1 MPRPIS
7 LKLIASLLPVAM
19 AMVSPFASGQVA
31 APAPA
36 PASKPASTP
45 VPVREVV
52 LFSSGVGYFEH
63 FGTVHG
69 DVATELRFK
78 KEQINDILKSLLL
91 QDLDGGKVTSVTY
104 GSQGPL
110 SHTLKSFQVDISSN
124 PPLSD
129 LLNQLRGS
137 KVTVTTKEGATAGT
151 VLGVEKKQRN
161 LGDKDHPQVI
171 DVWTLNLWTG
181 GNIRPVDLDQVTDLK
196 LDDLQLQEELN
207 KALVALAQ
215 ARDQDTKP
223 VQIHFQGP
231 ADHRVR
237 IGYVVE
243 APVWKTSYRLVLPPQ
258 GGVEKPKDP
267 ADEKKE
273 PAATQPAAG
282 PEGHLQGWAIV
293 ENQTDSD
300 WNNIELSLVSGR
312 PLSFIENLYQPLY
325 VPRPVVQPQLY
336 ASLQPQTYGAGMELQ
351 SQQMEQFGRRDSEK
365 RAQAMERN
373 RGLNMAKAAAAPAPM
388 AAGIAG
394 DKDEDAK
401 QAIDAL
407 ASVASI
413 ASAAKVGELF
423 EYTVGSVSLP
433 RQSSAM
439 IPIITDAISTLPLS
453 IYNASVLARNPL
465 LGARLNNTTGKLLPA
480 GPLTVLAENSYAGDA
495 SIEDLPAGQNRLIS
509 YGIDQQ
515 VLVDSTHNTNSS
527 SLLTGRII
535 KGVLELTIKQVFS
548 QDYVAENKAEHAR
561 TLLIEHPFRPGW
573 KLTAPAKADETTESL
588 YRFQGTV
595 GAGKSSKL
603 TVQEELT
610 QNQQMAILPMDVGQV
625 LQYSKTG
632 EIPKPVR
639 DALEKAVS
647 LKNDLTDTQRQ
658 IAEHQQK
665 LSEITQEQT
674 RIRDNLKTVPQ
685 NTDYYQRLLKKLDE
699 QETAIEKLQGEVKTL
714 QQKQT
719 TQQQALESYLQNLDV

>member
-1 MPRPIS
+1 MSRIKRCV
-7 LKLIASLLPVAM
+7 LTVVAVLIGHWDCRLAKGAGGTG
-19 AMVSPFASGQVA
+19 AD
-31 APAPA
+31 APAATQPA
-36 PASKPASTP
+36 AAN

-63 FGTVHG
+63 FGTIHG
-69 DVATELRFK
+69 DAATELRFK
-78 KEQINDILKSLLL
+78 TEQINDILKSLLL
-91 QDLDGGKVTSVTY
+91 QDLDGGKVSSVTY
-104 GSQGPL
+104 GSQAPI
-110 SHTLKSFQVDISSN
+110 SHTLASFEVNINEN
-124 PPLSD
+124 PPLAV
-129 LLNQLRGS
+129 LLNQLRGAN
-137 KVTVTTKEGATAGT
+137 VTASTHEGPLTGT
-151 VLGVEKKQRN
+151 VLGVEKRQRPA
-161 LGDKDHPQVI
+161 GKDAAVV
-171 DVWTLNLWTG
+171 DTWMLNLLNG
-181 GNIRPVDLDQVTDLK
+181 GTIKPIDLDQVTQIK
-196 LDDLQLQEELN
+196 LDDPRLQEELT
-207 KALVALAQ
+207 KALAALAQ
-215 ARDQDTKP
+215 ARERDKKP
-223 VQIHFQGP
+223 VTIHFNGKG
-231 ADHRVR
+231 DHRVR

-243 APVWKTSYRLVLPPQ
+243 APVWKTSYRLVLPAQ
-258 GGVEKPKDP
+258 GGAEKAKDP
-267 ADEKKE
+267 SGEKKDADAN
-273 PAATQPAAG
+273 AATQPAA
-282 PEGHLQGWAIV
+282 ETDGHLQGWAIV

-312 PLSFIENLYQPLY
+312 PLSFIEDLYQPLY
-325 VPRPVVQPQLY
+325 VPRPVVKPQLY
-336 ASLQPQTYGAGMELQ
+336 ASLQPQTYGAGLALAAEKPDEFDRKGARMNESLKKADQ
-351 SQQMEQFGRRDSEK
+351 LRDGADDRAAMFG
-365 RAQAMERN
+365 AP
-373 RGLNMAKAAAAPAPM
+373 AAAAASVPGPM
-388 AAGIAG
+388 N
-394 DKDEDAK
+394 
-401 QAIDAL
+401 AL

-573 KLTAPAKADETTESL
+573 KLTAPAKADETTDSL

-632 EIPKPVR
+632 EIPRLVR

-647 LKNDLTDTQRQ
+647 LKNDLTDKQRQ